1 MEFKILNTQSIFKG
15 HAFKLW
21 VERVQYPDGREVSFE
36 IIRHP
41 GAVTI
46 LPIDD
51 DGMVWFVRQY
61 RPTIR
66 KMFLELPAG
75 TLEVGEAPEVTAS
88 REIREE
94 IGMAAGELTHLGGFY
109 ASPGYSTEYLHAFLA
124 KNLEPSPLTQ
134 DDGELIE
141 IEQYSLNE
149 IFTMVEDGT
158 IQDSKT
164 IATIAL
170 ARKYL
175 LDNR

>member
-1 MEFKILNTQSIFKG
+1 MEFKILDKQNIFQG
-15 HAFKLW
+15 RALKLW
-21 VERVQYPDGREVSFE
+21 VERVKYPDGREVSFE

-46 LPIDD
+46 LPVDEND
-51 DGMVWFVRQY
+51 MVWFVRQY
-61 RPTIR
+61 RPTVHE
-66 KMFLELPAG
+66 MFLELPAG
-75 TLEVGEAPEVTAS
+75 TLEKGEAPEVTAA

-124 KNLEPSPLTQ
+124 RNLKPSPLAQ
-134 DDGELIE
+134 DDGEIIE
-141 IEQYSLNE
+141 IEKYPLSD
-149 IFTMVEDGT
+149 IFHMVEDGT

-164 IATIAL
+164 IATIAM

-175 LDNR
+175 LEKG

>member
-1 MEFKILNTQSIFKG
+1 MEFKILNTESIFQG
-15 HAFKLW
+15 RAINLW
-21 VERVQYPDGREVSFE
+21 LEQVRYPDGREVSFE

-46 LPIDD
+46 LPVDD

-61 RPTIR
+61 RPTVR
-66 KMFLELPAG
+66 EMFLELPAG
-75 TLEVGEAPEVTAS
+75 TLEKGEAPEITAA

-124 KNLEPSPLTQ
+124 TKLTPSPLAQ
-134 DDGELIE
+134 DDGEFIE
-141 IEQYSLNE
+141 IEKYPLNE
-149 IFTMVEDGT
+149 IHNMVERGI

-170 ARKYL
+170 ARKNL
-175 LDNR
+175 